1 MPNCDACRIHGCRV
15 HELENVPTNCPCLEE
30 EQPERLYTDEEYII
44 ARNAALVESEG
55 YGRNT
60 RVEEIMDFA
69 HKCGYHKIGLAFCA
83 GFVRE
88 ADLFAKILRKNGF
101 AVESVIC
108 KNGSHSKGCLGVTR
122 EQQVRPEREFEAMCN
137 PIGQANCLAAAG
149 TELNVI
155 LGLCVGHDTLF
166 MRHSA
171 APATVL
177 AVKDRA
183 LGHNPIAALYTA
195 DSYLGRLYHFIETKY
210 PAAETKE

>member
-1 MPNCDACRIHGCRV
+1 MPACDACHVHGCIT
-15 HELENVPTNCPCLEE
+15 HALENLPKNCPCLQEE
-30 EQPERLYTDEEYII
+30 RPGQLYTGEEYTI
-44 ARNAALVESEG
+44 AHNAALVESEG

-69 HKCGYHKIGLAFCA
+69 HKCGYHKIGLAFCS
-83 GFVRE
+83 GFQAE
-88 ADLFAKILRKNGF
+88 ADIFAKILRKNGF

-108 KNGSHSKGCLGVTR
+108 KNGSHSKACLGVSR
-122 EQQVRPEREFEAMCN
+122 EQQVRPQREFEPMCN
-137 PIGQANCLAAAG
+137 PIGQAMRLAEAG

-183 LGHNPIAALYTA
+183 LAHNPAAALYIA
-195 DSYLGRLYHFIETKY
+195 VSYLNRVYRFIETKY
-210 PAAETKE
+210 PAPKTGE